1 MTREEFEAEAEDIKR
16 MCLNYYKVRDRA
28 QKLRLRREILIMVQT
43 LLKY

>member
-16 MCLNYYKVRDRA
+16 MFLNYYKVRDRA
-28 QKLRLRREILIMVQT
+28 HRLRMRREILLMVQT